1 MVIGAVSVPY
11 QLPNGVVVA
20 AAGSVMYGGIV
31 LGLLDSRGRWATE
44 TAVPPTA
51 LWTHVN
57 APTDGDDRIVLANN
71 LPDTRTT
78 NDAGVTIVGPVGFNP
93 AALGVVAAAVD
104 KTKAAE
110 PKAAP
115 EYQIAITPLDNEAWE
130 TVRSPARLEGKRL
143 KIKGIPSVPAAYA
156 AVSTLY
162 RLPKGATIAAAGT
175 VTKGGIV
182 LGLQDSGGQW
192 ATVAAIPPG
201 VFRTTVQVPAGGEY
215 RIVIANNLPDAHTAN
230 DVEVTEVGLVG
241 LDPAALRVVAVPSK
255 VDLAEVTPLDD
266 GAWET
271 VTPPAH
277 LEGKGLRIE
286 GTPSSPAAYA
296 AVSASYRLPKGAVVV
311 AAGAVMQGEILLG
324 LLDSHGQWATEA
336 AILPGVFRKT
346 VQVPAE
352 GEYRIVIANNLP
364 DAHAANDAEV
374 TEVGLVGLDPAAL
387 RVGAPRRTEGPTHP

>member
-1 MVIGAVSVPY
+1 LAK
-11 QLPNGVVVA
+11 GVVVA
-20 AAGSVMYGGIV
+20 AAGSVICGGIV
-31 LGLLDSRGRWATE
+31 LGVLD
-44 TAVPPTA
+44 
-51 LWTHVN
+51 
-57 APTDGDDRIVLANN
+57 
-71 LPDTRTT
+71 
-78 NDAGVTIVGPVGFNP
+78 P
-93 AALGVVAAAVD
+93 AALRVVAAAAD

-115 EYQIAITPLDNEAWE
+115 GRQIAITPLDDGAWE
-130 TVRSPARLEGKRL
+130 TVRSPARLEGKGL
-143 KIKGIPSVPAAYA
+143 KIKGVPSVPAAYA
-156 AVSTLY
+156 AVSTPY
-162 RLPKGATIAAAGT
+162 RLPKGAIIAAAGT
-175 VTKGGIV
+175 VVQGGIV

-201 VFRTTVQVPAGGEY
+201 VFRTTVQVPADGEY

-241 LDPAALRVVAVPSK
+241 LDSAALRVVAVASK
-255 VDLAEVTPLDD
+255 ADVAESNASPRRHIEVTPLDD

-271 VTPPAH
+271 VTPPAR

-286 GTPSSPAAYA
+286 GAPSSPAAYA
-296 AVSASYRLPKGAVVV
+296 AVSAPYRLPKGAVVV
-311 AAGAVMQGEILLG
+311 AAGTVMQGEILLG

-336 AILPGVFRKT
+336 AIPPGVFRTT
-346 VQVPAE
+346 VQAPAD

-364 DAHAANDAEV
+364 DAHTANDAEV